1 MSKKKKGGN
10 SIRATKFPGQ
20 MITPLASHK
29 RRGKTILSSY
39 HRMEESMSLSSWK
52 DVGIP
57 NVMWLIVL
65 ASELKREEYI
75 SLFRNIAELS
85 SKLQE
90 PYCNYPLVHN
100 YIEFLRYEDFCSVFE
115 PIAERPELLD
125 AMTILRFFDILPD
138 FQHWDKFLPKKM
150 PTDTFYRLASAVSH
164 VLFHQ
169 SERSTDIRWFKVFQ
183 KIVTNRIKFPS
194 NMEGVIRGIVKFP
207 HWGDMRSVRPSIRSL
222 EIGFRASEEEFSL
235 PNEMIAPLVD
245 RATKATF
252 LAESFW
258 RVCKERTKCF
268 PLNLKWPFPQ
278 NVMELKGNLVRL
290 YREVE
295 KHFFE
300 TDVSTGID
308 PRHDATFGFALYAI
322 DLVRQSCEGSV
333 HSQALG
339 RIALRALVEIAITL
353 EYLSKKADDSLW
365 TQYRNYGYGQAKLS
379 FLKMIEEEELPDFI
393 KIEDLQEL
401 ANEDTWMEYQKIEL
415 GAWSGNNLRSMA
427 EFSGSKDLYDR
438 YYSWTSAS
446 VHGQWG
452 AIREQS
458 YTPCLNPLHRLHRVP
473 RENGRVPSVLMD
485 ACKILNRILEK
496 VNEGYPSFKPRV
508 DWHKTQA

>member
-10 SIRATKFPGQ
+10 SIRITKLSSE

-39 HRMEESMSLSSWK
+39 HKIQESMSLSSWK
-52 DVGIP
+52 DAGIP
-57 NVMWLIVL
+57 NVMWLVVL
-65 ASELKREEYI
+65 TSVLNRDDYI
-75 SLFRNIAELS
+75 SLFREIAELS
-85 SKLQE
+85 SKLQK
-90 PYCNYPLVHN
+90 PYCSYPLVHN
-100 YIEFLRYEDFCSVFE
+100 YMEFLPYEEFCFVFA
-115 PIAERPELLD
+115 PIAARPNLLD
-125 AMTILRFFDILPD
+125 EMTVLRFFDILPD
-138 FQHWDKFLPKKM
+138 FPHWDKFLPKKM
-150 PTDTFYRLASAVSH
+150 PTDTFNRLASAVAH
-164 VLFHQ
+164 VMFHQ
-169 SERSTDIRWFKVFQ
+169 SEKSTDIRWFKVFQ
-183 KIVTNRIKFPS
+183 KIAADLIKFPS
-194 NMEGVIRGIVKFP
+194 NMEDTFRGIVEFP
-207 HWGDMRSVRPSIRSL
+207 HWGDMRSVRPSIRAL

-235 PNEMIAPLVD
+235 PNELIAPLVD
-245 RATKATF
+245 RATKATS

-258 RVCKERTKCF
+258 RVCKEKTKCF
-268 PLNLKWPFPQ
+268 PSKLEWPSPQ
-278 NVMELKGNLVRL
+278 NIMDLKVKLTRL
-290 YREVE
+290 YRETE
-295 KHFFE
+295 RHFFE

-322 DLVRQSCEGSV
+322 ELVRQSCEGSV

-339 RIALRALVEIAITL
+339 RIALRALVEIAITF
-353 EYLSKKADDSLW
+353 EYLSKKDDDALW
-365 TQYRNYGYGQAKLS
+365 MQYRNYGYGQAKLS

-393 KIEDLQEL
+393 NIEDLQEL

-415 GAWSGNNLRSMA
+415 GAWSGNNLRSMV
-427 EFSGSKDLYDR
+427 EFSGSKDLYDK

-458 YTPCLNPLHRLHRVP
+458 YTLCFNPLHRLHRVP

-508 DWHKTQA
+508 DWHKTQV